1 MLKSNLKMDVYV
13 INLDRRK
20 DRWMA
25 LTEHARNVG
34 VVVNRFSGSDS
45 KQYPDIMYLQNREK
59 NAIHCIISHKTLLKS
74 LKENDDSYV
83 IIGEDDFRI
92 KNMDLVKV
100 CLEEFKNSAFDI
112 CNIGFD
118 PTWMPEFNDSD
129 PASNLEEIKKGPCLT
144 AHFYA
149 IKIKAIPK
157 FFEALEFCG
166 AQLLC
171 GKLVYTHALDHAWCF
186 PQFSMRVCVP
196 KNIRKIDDMVVVQA
210 EFTSDI
216 NV

>member
-1 MLKSNLKMDVYV
+1 MHVHV

-20 DRWMA
+20 DRWSA
-25 LTEHARNVG
+25 LNEHANDLG
-34 VVVNRFSGSDS
+34 ITIHKFSGSDS
-45 KQYPDIMYLQNREK
+45 RQYPDIMYLQNREK
-59 NAIHCIISHKTLLKS
+59 NAIHCIISHKTLLES
-74 LKENDDSYV
+74 LQGANTSYV

-92 KNMDLVKV
+92 KKYDEVMTCLKEFEASSYDV
-100 CLEEFKNSAFDI
+100 CNL
-112 CNIGFD
+112 GFD
-118 PTWMPEFNDSD
+118 PTWMPEFTALENS
-129 PASNLEEIKKGPCLT
+129 ALEEIKRGPCLT

-149 IKIKAIPK
+149 IKLNAIPK

-186 PQFSMRVCVP
+186 PQFNLKVCVP
-196 KNIRKIDDMVVVQA
+196 KNIRKIDDMLVVQA

-216 NV
+216 S